1 MVKRQIEGY
10 VAPFQLVD
18 FLVLV
23 ENQRRTPQAHGDGDM
38 LAEAM
43 VKVEVGNSLMH
54 TVAEGNGPV
63 NALGNA
69 LSKAL
74 LGYYPHLVDMSLVD
88 YKVRVVDSGQDTS
101 ATVRVLIE
109 STDGLHRWNT
119 VGASGNII
127 EASWQAL
134 SDSVEYFLG
143 MKQDQ

>member
-1 MVKRQIEGY
+1 
-10 VAPFQLVD
+10 
-18 FLVLV
+18 
-23 ENQRRTPQAHGDGDM
+23 
-38 LAEAM
+38 M

-63 NALGNA
+63 NALSNA
-69 LSKAL
+69 LNKSL
-74 LGYYPHLVDMSLVD
+74 LEYYPSLVEMRLVD

-134 SDSVEYFLG
+134 SDSVEYFLV
-143 MKQDQ
+143 MKND

>member
-1 MVKRQIEGY
+1 
-10 VAPFQLVD
+10 
-18 FLVLV
+18 
-23 ENQRRTPQAHGDGDM
+23 
-38 LAEAM
+38 
-43 VKVEVGNSLMH
+43 
-54 TVAEGNGPV
+54 
-63 NALGNA
+63 
-69 LSKAL
+69 
-74 LGYYPHLVDMSLVD
+74 MSLVD